1 MAFWHFGIFA
11 KKSNNKSNPIFLIF
25 RLFPTFRLSDSTALV
40 FMLIPSILT
49 QFWCS
54 FARQKCTKANI
65 FGRAS
70 HCLALSLNHSFIQ
83 LASAAKA
90 DDSSYHLSKLWQLVS
105 KLSTA
110 GLSCQIS
117 QQLLTPIKAVN
128 SVYQLPKLPTGCN
141 RNVN

>member
-1 MAFWHFGIFA
+1 MQDPDQKCRHFGISWHFMTFYGIFSFLP
-11 KKSNNKSNPIFLIF
+11 KSLKRNQIRFFRFFPIF

-90 DDSSYHLSKLWQLVS
+90 DDSSYHLSKL
-105 KLSTA
+105 
-110 GLSCQIS
+110 
-117 QQLLTPIKAVN
+117 
-128 SVYQLPKLPTGCN
+128 
-141 RNVN
+141 